1 MTINQ
6 MDVCIEETVLGK
18 VEYLSGTDYSWQ
30 RFEYNRMFLP
40 TKEITTD
47 VVYCHCLKDA
57 LALVMKWNAADPRWK
72 YWM

>member
-1 MTINQ
+1 MSITHLK
-6 MDVCIEETVLGK
+6 VCEELTSIGI
-18 VEYLSGTDYSWQ
+18 VEYLGGVDSQWQ
-30 RFEYNRMFLP
+30 EFEYRRMYIP
-40 TKEITTD
+40 TKEVQTD